1 MATTKKS
8 ATTTKTKVEV
18 ESVEPTKTETKVET
32 KPKVEKKYV
41 VLTVSSYPMEVSKEQ
56 FNEIKNSADNIVES
70 ETDDTIYLRIVK

>member
-1 MATTKKS
+1 MATTKKTS
-8 ATTTKTKVEV
+8 TTKTKVEV
-18 ESVEPTKTETKVET
+18 ESVESTKVET

>member
-41 VLTVSSYPMEVSKEQ
+41 VLTVSSYPMEVTKEQ

>member
-1 MATTKKS
+1 MATTKKT
-8 ATTTKTKVEV
+8 ATTKTKVEV
-18 ESVEPTKTETKVET
+18 ESVESTKVET

>member
-8 ATTTKTKVEV
+8 ATTTKTRVEV